1 MSKSPLGFNFHF
13 IRSPTSIGWVLAP
26 NIWRKCSP
34 STISQSLNSRI
45 KWTSQIFLSFA
56 PCLDK
61 EASIETSLSMAITY
75 SLGKANLK
83 GWSPYHASCQNL
95 TLFPNLTTNW
105 QFLLKSSHPM
115 RVPLHKPHPW
125 TALPSFKVQPPH
137 SSSYF
142 ETTTLLPNQS
152 SSFPNRYNHFPN
164 KALLKVV
171 SFLIP
176 KPPLAIGAQI
186 LSHPTRWVLLSPHRK
201 PKAL

>member
-95 TLFPNLTTNW
+95 TLFPNPTTNW
-105 QFLLKSSHPM
+105 QFLLKSSQPM
-115 RVPLHKPHPW
+115 RIPLHKPHPW
-125 TALPSFKVQPPH
+125 ALLPSLEVQTPH
-137 SSSYF
+137 STSYFEATTLLHNWSSYF
-142 ETTTLLPNQS
+142 SKCN
-152 SSFPNRYNHFPN
+152 
-164 KALLKVV
+164 
-171 SFLIP
+171 
-176 KPPLAIGAQI
+176 
-186 LSHPTRWVLLSPHRK
+186 
-201 PKAL
+201 